1 MKSRREFLGQIAALG
16 ALPQSLA
23 WAANDW
29 GQPAENLLVLVYLK
43 GGNDAFNTF
52 VPLDDKA
59 YRTLRP
65 TLAIPRD
72 QLIPFSATHGFNIAL
87 KPLLPAWESREIALI
102 QGIGQEDVTN
112 QHYRDLETQFTGAA
126 PNEYLA
132 QGWITR
138 ALSGGS
144 SPESLDALAFGDL
157 DIRVADPFGPFR
169 GEQLKVV
176 NIVHPAEWLQARRI
190 VATSHV
196 ATPPSKALAAR
207 WEAPAAP
214 LQTQFPA
221 NEFGDALRS
230 TAELAKIGRAP
241 RVVHITLNAHSGD
254 HHDAFDT
261 HWDQARYHGA
271 ALTKLADGLAAFR
284 TAMIEAGLW
293 QRTLVATYDEFGR
306 SPRENERAGTHHG
319 WASTHM
325 VLGGRVKGGLIG
337 QAPSLSAVH
346 SISGPAPVIDTRAL
360 YSTVIEKWWQR
371 RAAGVFAKRFELL
384 DLLRA

>member
-144 SPESLDALAFGDL
+144 SPESLDALTFGDL

-176 NIVHPAEWLQARRI
+176 NIVHPAEWRNPPDCGN
-190 VATSHV
+190 VACCDT
-196 ATPPSKALAAR
+196 AFKASL
-207 WEAPAAP
+207 P
-214 LQTQFPA
+214 LGSGPHLYDQVPRPVIR
-221 NEFGDALRS
+221 DALRS
-230 TAELAKIGRAP
+230 TAELREDWAGAASVR
-241 RVVHITLNAHSGD
+241 ITLNAHSGD

-319 WASTHM
+319 CASTYM
-325 VLGGRVKGGLIG
+325 VLARRGGRSN
-337 QAPSLSAVH
+337 PPFC
-346 SISGPAPVIDTRAL
+346 GPFNQRTRACHRH
-360 YSTVIEKWWQR
+360 S
-371 RAAGVFAKRFELL
+371 RALFNRH
-384 DLLRA
+384 